1 MTHVPALPP
10 STRRSILL
18 GGLALGAGATLAGLP
33 RLAQA
38 TSAGTVLPLVDPLPG
53 PPDRSAFA
61 PDEQIMGTY
70 LILVAP
76 LANSIVDDDPERYGW
91 MEDGWWR
98 TPVQPFNARIME
110 HVATLA
116 WFYAT
121 ERSWNPYRGDQKL
134 LARLDAAIGFYLGL
148 QNDDGSFSEYAWNE
162 HHLSPTGF
170 GTVALSATH
179 HLLSTVGVLPDRVSG
194 IEAAI
199 RKSSAWLLDLGNPHW
214 NTPVQYTNQV
224 VAGLVGVTDAAEV
237 LGDPSIAELVPNRLE
252 FLWNNSHAPAGHTLE
267 PLAYD
272 WGYSFTVALPDIA
285 DLAAKTDSP
294 VPLRFARSMA
304 DFFQY
309 AVVWEPD
316 GSGGLHYS
324 GLSAR
329 NVASSQLPTIADTD
343 DRSALGRLF
352 LDEVPMLAAFHVS
365 DTEKAAARADW
376 AASTAPIPVPSKG
389 NTSPRTWLHVP
400 RSPAG
405 PTEAER
411 ADAQASMRPMAEDRF
426 TEVRLSTAILDQ
438 HYLFLRR
445 PNYYLGALQGQR
457 VRSYPLQRYGLGLLW
472 HPRGGTFVWSMNDWN
487 RSSWSYRLDGTP
499 NTQASQ
505 SALGPMPATYHAGS
519 DGTAPLIDL
528 AAVGGQEGVLTMV
541 AVGTSTSPD
550 PALRSET
557 TTWPGGIT
565 QTVTT
570 GGPAWQEIPLVVKND
585 DQLTFDGDTA
595 YVHGSDVSLTAGSL
609 RIVRGDVTCVLA
621 WDGPRPVKL
630 RPAGQELLAGTRQ
643 QYELFVH
650 HDGSIRVEAT
660 MIDNLSPDQPFVA
673 FAEAERADR
682 VAVQVLNTDDQ
693 VADIRITTALGS
705 RLVSA
710 VSPGRSA
717 YQLITVPA
725 GEPTPDVVNV
735 LHRTARRAKSTRV
748 RLS

>member
-33 RLAQA
+33 RLAAA

-121 ERSWNPYRGDQKL
+121 ERSWNPYRGDRNL

-170 GTVALSATH
+170 GTVALSTTYR
-179 HLLSTVGVLPDRVSG
+179 LLSTAGVLPDRVGG

-214 NTPVQYTNQV
+214 KTPVAYTNQV

-237 LGDPSIAELVPNRLE
+237 LGDPTIAAVVPERLE
-252 FLWNNSHAPAGHTLE
+252 FLWQHSHAPAGHTLE

-285 DLAAKTDSP
+285 DLAAKTSSD

-304 DFFQY
+304 DFIQY

-324 GLSAR
+324 GISAR
-329 NVASSQLPTIADTD
+329 NGTSSQLPTIADTA
-343 DRSALGRLF
+343 DRSSLGRLF
-352 LDEVPMLAAFHVS
+352 LDEVPMLAAFHVT
-365 DTEKAAARADW
+365 DAEKTAERSAW
-376 AASTAPIPVPSKG
+376 AASTEPIPVPAKG
-389 NTSPRTWLHVP
+389 NTSPRTWMHVP

-405 PTEAER
+405 PTETER
-411 ADAQASMRPMAEDRF
+411 VAAQASMRPMAEDRF
-426 TEVRLSTAILDQ
+426 TEVRLSAPILNQ
-438 HYLFLRR
+438 HYAFLRR
-445 PNYYLGALQGQR
+445 PNYYLGALHGRR
-457 VRSYPLQRYGLGLLW
+457 VRTYALQRYGLGLLW

-487 RSSWSYRLDGTP
+487 RSSWTYRLDGSP
-499 NTQASQ
+499 NTQTSQ
-505 SALGPMPATYHAGS
+505 SAYGPMPATYHAGS
-519 DGTAPLIDL
+519 DGTAPVIDP
-528 AAVGGQEGVLTMV
+528 AAAGDHDGVITIV
-541 AVGTSTSPD
+541 ASGTTTSPD
-550 PALRSET
+550 PSLRSET

-565 QTVTT
+565 HAVTT
-570 GGPAWQEIPLVVKND
+570 GGPAWQEIPLVVRND
-585 DQLTFDGDTA
+585 DQLTFDDTTE
-595 YVHGSDVSLTAGSL
+595 YEHGSDVSLTARSL
-609 RIVRGDVTCVLA
+609 RITRGAVTFLLV
-621 WDGPRPVKL
+621 WDGPQPIKL
-630 RPAGQELLAGTRQ
+630 RPAGLELLAGTRQ

-650 HDGSIRVEAT
+650 HGGTLRVQTT
-660 MIDNLSPDQPFVA
+660 MIDNLAPERSFVA
-673 FAEAERADR
+673 FAEAEGTDR
-682 VAVQVLNTDDQ
+682 IAVQVVNTDDQ
-693 VADIRITTALGS
+693 MADIRITTELGT
-705 RLVSA
+705 RLVPA
-710 VSPGRSA
+710 VPPGRSA
-717 YQLITVPA
+717 YQLIPVPA
-725 GEPTPDVVNV
+725 GEPMPGLVNI
-735 LHRTARRAKSTRV
+735 LHRTARRAESARV
-748 RLS
+748 RLR